1 MPEQSTY
8 SEKKVMRTGTFMVA
22 VIQLVKLGYPTQVI
36 IDFQSLEIAQLIER
50 LQQEQWSFKLDGW

>member
-1 MPEQSTY
+1 
-8 SEKKVMRTGTFMVA
+8 MRTGTFMVA